1 MQFLHKTDFI
11 CLDVEATGLCKETD
25 RVIEVAAALFRQGT
39 VLEEYDSLIN
49 PTCPIPA
56 ASQAIHNITDSMVQ
70 GQPLIAEILPR
81 LHAFV
86 GNRIIIGHGI
96 QFDIDMLNKEAERSG
111 LPLRFGEHGSIDTLR
126 LARLYGESPSNSLTV
141 LRQHFNIESEG
152 AHRALSDVHV
162 NCQVFQKLTSQFR
175 SVEQIH
181 QTLSKPIL
189 MKNMPLGKH
198 KGRPMKELPLDYLR
212 WASHQEF
219 DEDLLYSL
227 RTELNRRKT
236 GSHFTQVS
244 NPFLSLE

>member
-1 MQFLHKTDFI
+1 MLFLHKTEFI
-11 CLDVEATGLCKETD
+11 CLDVEATGLSKETD
-25 RVIEVAAALFRQGT
+25 RVIEVAAALFTQ
-39 VLEEYDSLIN
+39 EKICDEFESLIN
-49 PTCPIPA
+49 PSCPIPPE
-56 ASQAIHNITDSMVQ
+56 SQAIHNISDSMVQ
-70 GQPLIAEILPR
+70 GKPFIQEILPQ

-111 LPLRFGEHGSIDTLR
+111 LTLRFGEHGTIDTLR
-126 LARLYGESPSNSLTV
+126 LARLYGESPSNSLVV

-152 AHRALSDVHV
+152 AHRALSDVRV
-162 NCQVFQKLTSQFR
+162 NCQVFHRLTTSFR
-175 SVEQIH
+175 SVEQIN

-198 KGRPMKELPLDYLR
+198 KGRPMKELPLDYLK

-219 DEDLLYSL
+219 DQDLLYSL

-236 GSHFTQVS
+236 GDQFSQVS
-244 NPFLSLE
+244 NPFLSL